1 MLKRSAYILTVAL
14 IFMSYPFAPA
24 RAAQHSIG
32 SNIVSPDG
40 TIFTITQENNQI
52 VRRPYTSAGTFL
64 SYSFNSWAS
73 VKGAT
78 VEDLVLPVGTFVA
91 PREGS
96 IFCSDRGSDYGT
108 CYLISNGK
116 KVGFISAEVFNRQG
130 HSFSKA
136 IYGDI
141 SWLPQSGVITE
152 GGAAHLPG
160 TIVILDRTFYLVASD
175 ADMVG
180 ISDMSTLASW
190 GYSIKDAVATN
201 KSDRIRYNVSLG
213 TLRTRQ
219 PSQIE
224 YYSNANVV
232 DGSKNYLPE
241 ISSLSQTSGESGAEV
256 TITGKNFNFF
266 SNITLDLADIKGV
279 WISDGQNSAHLST
292 KVINDGLL
300 VVVIPS
306 TTCPG
311 AEQPTC
317 SSNFQRT
324 INPGVYS
331 LYVRNSTGVSKS
343 VPFTVVNSSQ
353 APSLSSAYPT
363 SATPGTQITLYGSN
377 FDTSGVN
384 YNTIQISQKTC
395 VIPTGDQTCTPFSV
409 AVNVF
414 TPMSTQLTFTLP
426 ITLINPYA
434 PPGVYYITVTTQK
447 GVSNQIS
454 FTILATP

>member
-1 MLKRSAYILTVAL
+1 
-14 IFMSYPFAPA
+14 MSYPFAPA

-40 TIFTITQENNQI
+40 TIFTITQENNQT
-52 VRRPYTSAGTFL
+52 VRRPYTSAGAFL

-108 CYLISNGK
+108 CYLISKGK
-116 KVGFISAEVFNRQG
+116 KVGFISADVFNKQG

-160 TIVILDRTFYLVASD
+160 TIVILDRTFYLVVSYT
-175 ADMVG
+175 DMIG
-180 ISDMSTLASW
+180 IPDMSTLASW
-190 GYSIKDAVATN
+190 GYSIKDAVDTN
-201 KSDRIRYNVSLG
+201 KSDRIRLNVSLG
-213 TLRTRQ
+213 ALPARQ
-219 PSQIE
+219 PYQIE
-224 YYSNANVV
+224 YLGNANAV

-241 ISSLSQTSGESGAEV
+241 ISSLSQTSGVSGAVV
-256 TITGKNFNFF
+256 TITGKNFDFF
-266 SNITLDLADIKGV
+266 SNITLDLADMKGV

-292 KVINDGLL
+292 KVVTNDVL

-331 LYVRNSTGVSKS
+331 LYVRNSVGVSNS
-343 VPFTVVNSSQ
+343 VPFTVVSSSQ
-353 APSLSSAYPT
+353 APYLSSTYPT

-377 FDTSGVN
+377 FDTSGMN
-384 YNTIQISQKTC
+384 GNTIRITQKNC
-395 VIPTGDQTCTPFSV
+395 VVPTGSQSCVPFSV
-409 AVNVF
+409 MVNAD
-414 TPMSTQLTFTLP
+414 TPDNTSLP
-426 ITLINPYA
+426 FMLPTSLINPYA
-434 PPGVYYITVTTQK
+434 APGVYIITVTTPK
-447 GVSNQIS
+447 GVSNQME
-454 FTILATP
+454 FNVLPAL